1 MSKIDYS
8 KQCWS
13 CGGNLLDNKSAY
25 VQCRSCGA
33 TWNEVLKPGSYPMV
47 IEDEITTDGK
57 GNKIHTTRY
66 RPSAIINRKTRED
79 KK

>member
-1 MSKIDYS
+1 
-8 KQCWS
+8 
-13 CGGNLLDNKSAY
+13 
-25 VQCRSCGA
+25 
-33 TWNEVLKPGSYPMV
+33 MV